1 MEKEK
6 VNKKDYEDIYDC
18 IVSDQVPP
26 KITAEYLEDINFYKY
41 YIKRRALGGL
51 WKGIMTDREIRKIK
65 FSQINLSLPAS
76 DKLKTM
82 SKNFRYGSK
91 NLKRGKVVEAMA
103 WQYNIIKN
111 TDRAIIFKDGKFEV
125 IEK

>member
-1 MEKEK
+1 MVFGKE
-6 VNKKDYEDIYDC
+6 
-18 IVSDQVPP
+18 
-26 KITAEYLEDINFYKY
+26 
-41 YIKRRALGGL
+41 
-51 WKGIMTDREIRKIK
+51 IMTDKEIRKIK